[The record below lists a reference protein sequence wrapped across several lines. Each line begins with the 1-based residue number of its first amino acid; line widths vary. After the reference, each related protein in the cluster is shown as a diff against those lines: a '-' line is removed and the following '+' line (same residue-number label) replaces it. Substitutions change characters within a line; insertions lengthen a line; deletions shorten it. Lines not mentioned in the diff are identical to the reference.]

1 MMAYTYNP
9 SIQEA
14 ERDESTIQ
22 GRNGLREQTL
32 SQKNQSCER
41 FEKIKKLK
49 GRKKGKKETK
59 LRLHKTKKI

>member
-1 MMAYTYNP
+1 MMAHTYNP

-22 GRNGLREQTL
+22 GWNGLREQTL

-41 FEKIKKLK
+41 FEKIKEE
-49 GRKKGKKETK
+49 KKGKRK
-59 LRLHKTKKI
+59 LN